1 MSFSSINTA
10 ISSPPATLR
19 KSSPLSDEFSFYEW
33 EPEEHLAEEYAQE
46 RELISPALS
55 TSNAAAPLV
64 TRKNENHLLLRHHG
78 FGDIQS
84 LLNLGLE
91 QPIANWAKHAEFRS
105 GVVGRG

>member
-19 KSSPLSDEFSFYEW
+19 KSSPLSEFSYYES

-55 TSNAAAPLV
+55 TSKAAAPPVTHKKRKPPPPSSWVWGHSESPNGTLV
-64 TRKNENHLLLRHHG
+64 T
-78 FGDIQS
+78 
-84 LLNLGLE
+84 
-91 QPIANWAKHAEFRS
+91 IADTE
-105 GVVGRG
+105 